1 MPTTYQPLQQDLIK
15 AVTFR
20 ACVRVRLD
28 VYNKTGVIEKRK
40 LEGHDAKLIP
50 EFIIFFF
57 YVFLFIF
64 LCLTLFFH

>member
-15 AVTFR
+15 TVTFR

-28 VYNKTGVIEKRK
+28 VYNKIGVIEKREV
-40 LEGHDAKLIP
+40 EGHDAKLIP

-57 YVFLFIF
+57 YVFFYVYPYFSIRL
-64 LCLTLFFH
+64 